1 MEAAPVEREGKRRT
15 GHDLPPL
22 RRGRPKP
29 AVEPLQVGVRL
40 DGACRGRTW
49 ALPPGA
55 HPHGR
60 SIGTLLKVSKVT
72 SYSDTWKAMGHDSTS
87 LKSQ

>member
-60 SIGTLLKVSKVT
+60 SIGRSME
-72 SYSDTWKAMGHDSTS
+72 MGCARAPHALPFERQAVDRG
-87 LKSQ
+87 